1 MSGYLVNGLLTG
13 AAYGLFAMGFV
24 IVFKGTRVF
33 NLAHGEIGGAGLYL
47 SWWLLG
53 SLPVL
58 LASLVGIVAAAGLGV
73 AVERLLVRR
82 IPDANPL
89 AGVAVTLGFGLT
101 LAYTEAQAFG
111 YNVKTFPSPVG
122 TGHLVVGSV
131 IVTAPRIA
139 ALLSAFAAAG
149 AIALLLRRTRAG
161 LAMRATTGDPRL
173 ARLSGISVDRA
184 RAAAWAIGGALSALS
199 AILLA
204 SVLTFH
210 PLSNTLLL
218 VRALAAALIG
228 GLTNITGALVGGLTI
243 GVLEA
248 VVISQFSTPGLVDL
262 AVFTLILCTLL
273 VRPEGLLRAAR

>member
-24 IVFKGTRVF
+24 VVFKGTRVF
-33 NLAHGEIGGAGLYL
+33 NLAHGEIGGAGLYA

-53 SLPVL
+53 TVPVL
-58 LASLVGIVAAAGLGV
+58 IASAIGIVAAASLGLL
-73 AVERLLVRR
+73 VERFLVRR

-89 AGVAVTLGFGLT
+89 TGVAVTLGFGLT
-101 LAYTEAQAFG
+101 LAYGEVQMFG

-122 TGHLVVGSV
+122 TGHLALGSV

-139 ALLSAFAAAG
+139 ALVAAFTAAG
-149 AIALLLRRTRAG
+149 AIALLLRRTRVG
-161 LAMRATTGDPRL
+161 LAMRATTSDPRL

-184 RAAAWAIGGALSALS
+184 RGAAWAIGGALSALS

-228 GLTNITGALVGGLTI
+228 GLTNITGALIGGLTV

-248 VVISQFSTPGLVDL
+248 VVISRFNTPGLVDL
-262 AVFTLILCTLL
+262 AVFALILGTLL
-273 VRPEGLLRAAR
+273 IRPEGLLRATR